1 MVGPPDQEM
10 TAIEKVVCY
19 THRSQEQGRVTPHR
33 TTQGSSGVDQ
43 ETEGERKLR
52 AFAVVLMGDAGS
64 AGLGLAPLDNFSGFW
79 GVGPPLVVWYRP
91 GG

>member
-1 MVGPPDQEM
+1 M
-10 TAIEKVVCY
+10 K
-19 THRSQEQGRVTPHR
+19 
-33 TTQGSSGVDQ
+33 
-43 ETEGERKLR
+43 